1 MKGRGTRTFNFS
13 SLWISK
19 DKINKNIDDVKK
31 TFFLF
36 DFFGN
41 VEYFEEDFNYD
52 EVIKLPRPS
61 DPVEPPPPP
70 PPPPPEGIAENFGL
84 DPLQSIKQTDIG
96 LEGLKI
102 DRIYFNNF
110 SEDIKKDKKVEEF
123 VKEKDFDEAE
133 KYLVENVFDRPEKYY
148 SLDNLRKSLNI
159 DRRFSI
165 KELLTYIFGYT
176 KKINNK
182 DECLEEEFEKF
193 DDRYSP
199 KEEVFDDVK
208 KFFTSYLTDEEF
220 RKIIDSKEY
229 AKLSTHP
236 LNDVFPR
243 VPKDLLNQIP
253 TYIKDHVSLNKF
265 L

>member
-1 MKGRGTRTFNFS
+1 MLQAISNSPTVPFARVPWNEPGIIMKMLDAGTC
-13 SLWISK
+13 
-19 DKINKNIDDVKK
+19 
-31 TFFLF
+31 
-36 DFFGN
+36 
-41 VEYFEEDFNYD
+41 
-52 EVIKLPRPS
+52 
-61 DPVEPPPPP
+61 
-70 PPPPPEGIAENFGL
+70 GIIA
-84 DPLQSIKQTDIG
+84 PM
-96 LEGLKI
+96 
-102 DRIYFNNF
+102 
-110 SEDIKKDKKVEEF
+110 
-123 VKEKDFDEAE
+123 
-133 KYLVENVFDRPEKYY
+133 
-148 SLDNLRKSLNI
+148 
-159 DRRFSI
+159 
-165 KELLTYIFGYT
+165 
-176 KKINNK
+176 INNK
-182 DECLEEEFEKF
+182 EECLEEEFEKF